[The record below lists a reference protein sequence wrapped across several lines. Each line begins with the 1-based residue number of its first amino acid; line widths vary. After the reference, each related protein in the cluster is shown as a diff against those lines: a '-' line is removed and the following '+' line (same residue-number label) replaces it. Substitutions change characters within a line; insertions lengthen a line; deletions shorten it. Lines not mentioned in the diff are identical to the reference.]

1 MRNMKIDS
9 KKLMIVLLALT
20 ALVLVALLIYGGFA
34 LGDRGDSS
42 EGSETRTQD
51 RQHTTSPDTTNGG
64 SLSGDNSESSGE
76 IPDHP
81 GTASP
86 TGTPVHQN
94 YPARSGRLV
103 ETDNSLLSLVIDWE
117 TTFRTAD
124 SATVKLTVKIR
135 CYSLFV
141 SERKNCPLVFLGQT
155 YSYNAPAISYDGSE
169 RTEFV
174 LHEETVTMPLV
185 GGCGSAEVSTAWQ
198 FRGEYAGV
206 AIDAL
211 TLDGFIEIKD

>member
-1 MRNMKIDS
+1 MKIDS

-20 ALVLVALLIYGGFA
+20 ALVLVALLVYGGFA
-34 LGDRGDSS
+34 LGDRGD
-42 EGSETRTQD
+42 GSVGSGRRPQD

-64 SLSGDNSESSGE
+64 SLPGDNSESSGE

-117 TTFRTAD
+117 TTSRTAD

>member
-117 TTFRTAD
+117 TTSRTAD

-155 YSYNAPAISYDGSE
+155 YSYTAPAISYDGNE